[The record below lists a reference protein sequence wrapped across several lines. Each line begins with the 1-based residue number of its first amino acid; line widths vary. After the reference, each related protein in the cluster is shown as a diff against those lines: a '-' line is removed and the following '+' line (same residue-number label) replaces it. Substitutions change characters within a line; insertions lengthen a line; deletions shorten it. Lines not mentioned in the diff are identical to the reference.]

1 MVLRPLHVVKVHAI
15 SNCSNP
21 TAALSPHERRE
32 PALHCDIE
40 PCSPSVDAQ
49 HLEGSCMTIQLQLT
63 EIEGLEE
70 PLDEAVSRLA
80 DADAGGTC
88 RLLHPGSEIGRA
100 DDRRVVHPEVV
111 ADLADDHRPRLT
123 TRG

>member
-1 MVLRPLHVVKVHAI
+1 MVLRPWHVVKVHAI

-21 TAALSPHERRE
+21 TAALSPDERCE

-40 PCSPSVDAQ
+40 PCSPSADAQ
-49 HLEGSCMTIQLQLT
+49 HLE
-63 EIEGLEE
+63 
-70 PLDEAVSRLA
+70 
-80 DADAGGTC
+80 
-88 RLLHPGSEIGRA
+88 SEIGRA